1 MYNKYKIKGHSEG
14 LLSSSLISTEFYG
27 FSNYMH
33 KYIVQNAR
41 FLIEL

>member
-14 LLSSSLISTEFYG
+14 VLSSSLINMEFYG

-33 KYIVQNAR
+33 KHIVENTR
-41 FLIEL
+41 FLVEL